1 MLFQCQRVMLCMYWM
16 AELYAIESRD
26 GADQEPI
33 SMTHYRKA
41 AGKAE
46 AIVIFTEEMIIY
58 YIHILD
64 LRIPLS

>member
-46 AIVIFTEEMIIY
+46 AIVIFT
-58 YIHILD
+58 
-64 LRIPLS
+64 